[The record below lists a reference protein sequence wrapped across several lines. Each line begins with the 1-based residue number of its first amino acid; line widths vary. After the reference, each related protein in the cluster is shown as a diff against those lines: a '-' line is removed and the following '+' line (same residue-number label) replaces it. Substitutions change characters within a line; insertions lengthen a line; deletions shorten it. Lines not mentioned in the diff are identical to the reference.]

1 MNEIYICRTC
11 RGETEYY
18 YDEKWDNLVS
28 VKNTCTCWNTH
39 TKKPSI
45 KPLDLAFEKITA
57 DMTIKEKMNYE

>member
-28 VKNTCTCWNTH
+28 VKNTCICWDTKK
-39 TKKPSI
+39 KKPSI
-45 KPLDLAFEKITA
+45 KPLDAAFLLI
-57 DMTIKEKMNYE
+57 DHMTMKEKMNYE